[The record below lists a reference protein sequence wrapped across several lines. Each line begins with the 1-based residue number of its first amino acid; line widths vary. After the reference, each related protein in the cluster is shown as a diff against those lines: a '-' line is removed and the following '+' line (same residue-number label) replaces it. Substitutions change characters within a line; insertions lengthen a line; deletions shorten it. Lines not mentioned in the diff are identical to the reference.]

1 MEGANLI
8 TIKPE
13 KGKHDSRFRVYR
25 LTPRAEILIVDLQ
38 ALLKKLEQP
47 SGSLAE
53 PMPPYWND
61 LQIKLY
67 STSEMVV
74 KAAFGDLKA
83 LCRSTK
89 VWMLGNSFWNFLSNY
104 LNRDDNKHFE
114 DVIECISMVQ
124 SNSAKEDGAVAQI
137 IKERFSEKLER
148 IVLQRKGVESEA
160 MSCLKTMLTTEE
172 LLTFAEA
179 ALEETFRLDEKEYGN
194 QLSALVETIRNLHEK
209 RNEDL
214 RGWLYQK
221 MASPD
226 QNVATR
232 SYTLYTSLS

>member
-1 MEGANLI
+1 LEGANLI
-8 TIKPE
+8 TIKTE
-13 KGKHDSRFRVYR
+13 KGKHDSRFKVYR
-25 LTPRAEILIVDLQ
+25 LTPRAETLIVDLQ

-47 SGSLAE
+47 PGSLAE
-53 PMPPYWND
+53 PMAPYWND

-74 KAAFGDLKA
+74 KAAFGDLKG
-83 LCRSTK
+83 LCRSIK

-114 DVIECISMVQ
+114 DVIECVSMVQ
-124 SNSAKEDGAVAQI
+124 SNSAKEDGAVAAI
-137 IKERFSEKLER
+137 IKERFSGKLER

-160 MSCLKTMLTTEE
+160 MSCLKTMLSTEE

-179 ALEETFRLDEKEYGN
+179 ALEEAFRLEEKEYGN
-194 QLSALVETIRNLHEK
+194 QLSALIDTIRILYEK

-226 QNVATR
+226 QNTATR